1 MMRRFLPL
9 LILLPLAVPA
19 TGCEGDDGLRRLA
32 LGKTAIATGDFDNV
46 DQLIQDVA
54 AQTTVE
60 AEIHYYD
67 GYITGPAIES
77 EPPNGGR
84 PLELQVE
91 DLMRVDSTAGLQQF
105 KTVFLS
111 DGMRG
116 CNILKYNA
124 VGEDNHLVADQTV
137 IDNIEKS
144 VRNGLR
150 LYFSDWTYDLMEAT
164 WPDLV
169 DWVGDDEELDEA
181 QRGIAPQIVN
191 ASIVDDGLAE
201 FMGVVAGS
209 QIEVIFNFGT
219 WAVIE
224 SVSDDVDVLLSADV
238 EYDDPA
244 TGEVRVQED
253 APLLISAN
261 IGTGVVL
268 FTSFHN
274 EAQISDDTRDVLA
287 YGLGKLTR

>member
-1 MMRRFLPL
+1 MRRCFPL
-9 LILLPLAVPA
+9 LILLASALVA
-19 TGCEGDDGLRRLA
+19 TGCPGDDGLRRLA

-46 DQLIQDVA
+46 DELIQDVA
-54 AQTTVE
+54 SQTTVE

-91 DLMRVDSTAGLQQF
+91 DLLRVDSTAGLQQF

-116 CNILKYNA
+116 CNEQQYNG

-137 IDNIEKS
+137 IDNIEVS

-169 DWVGDDEELDEA
+169 DWVGDDEELDQA
-181 QRGIAPQIVN
+181 QRGVAPQIVN
-191 ASIVDDGLAE
+191 ASIVDEGLAE
-201 FMGVVAGS
+201 FMGVPLGS
-209 QIEVIFNFGT
+209 QIEVIYNFGT

-224 SVSDDVDVLLSADV
+224 SVSEDVDVLLSADV

-253 APLLISAN
+253 APLLIAAN

-268 FTSFHN
+268 FTTFHN
-274 EAQISDDTRDVLA
+274 EAQVSDDTRDVLA

>member
-1 MMRRFLPL
+1 MRRCFPL
-9 LILLPLAVPA
+9 LILLASALVA
-19 TGCEGDDGLRRLA
+19 TGCPGDDRLRRLA

-46 DQLIQDVA
+46 DELIQDVA
-54 AQTTVE
+54 SQTTVE

-91 DLMRVDSTAGLQQF
+91 DLLRVDSTAGLQQF

-116 CNILKYNA
+116 CNALKYNG

-137 IDNIEKS
+137 IDNIELS

-169 DWVGDDEELDEA
+169 DWVGDDEELDQA
-181 QRGIAPQIVN
+181 QRGVAPQIVN
-191 ASIVDDGLAE
+191 ASIVDEGLAE
-201 FMGVVAGS
+201 FMGVPLGS
-209 QIEVIFNFGT
+209 QIEVIYNFGT

-224 SVSDDVDVLLSADV
+224 SVSEDVDVLLSADV

-253 APLLISAN
+253 APLLIAAN

-268 FTSFHN
+268 FTTFHN
-274 EAQISDDTRDVLA
+274 EAQVSDDTRDVLA